1 MYMLSIISEF
11 QGVEFAEFIRGMGYE
26 VWCTNTGN
34 SEHRLGKAIDWNYQD
49 FNKKLLPKTMKWN
62 YQDIKKNIA
71 S

>member
-34 SEHRLGKAIDWNYQD
+34 SEHRLGKAID
-49 FNKKLLPKTMKWN
+49 
-62 YQDIKKNIA
+62 
-71 S
+71 